1 MGRRPQRTST
11 QMGDRLVASSRP
23 RRTSTAKGDSL
34 VPDGPQTAAHPAGA
48 VARSP
53 IAAAE
58 PAGVADGWLVSRRRS
73 TAGLR
78 LQDCTALAKVLLHA
92 ADPAGAAAALG
103 VPAGRAARN
112 AAGTMIAGSGPG
124 EWTLIGRPGAAR
136 PLSEWA
142 AGLRITGLVT
152 VVDLTHAWALLRLT
166 GAAAPDAL
174 AKVCPV
180 DLDDRVTPDGS
191 AFRAP
196 VAKLAAGV
204 IRDDTDG
211 TRSYLLH
218 CERSFGQYL
227 FDALLDAASEFGAA
241 VDGLTIPGE
250 PGRP

>member
-1 MGRRPQRTST
+1 MA
-11 QMGDRLVASSRP
+11 D
-23 RRTSTAKGDSL
+23 K
-34 VPDGPQTAAHPAGA
+34 PQTAAHTAGA
-48 VARSP
+48 VACSP

-58 PAGVADGWLVSRRRS
+58 PTGVVGGWLVSQRRS

-78 LQDCTALAKVLLHA
+78 LQDCTALAKVLVRA
-92 ADPAGAAAALG
+92 ADPGGAAAALG
-103 VPAGRAARN
+103 VPAGRATRD
-112 AAGTMIAGSGPG
+112 AAGTVIAGSGPG

-136 PLSEWA
+136 ALADWA

-174 AKVCPV
+174 AKVCPI

-196 VAKLAAGV
+196 VAKLAAGI

-218 CERSFGQYL
+218 CERSLGQYL
-227 FDALLDAASEFGAA
+227 FDVLLDVGSEFGTS
-241 VDGLTIPGE
+241 VDGLTLPGE
-250 PGRP
+250 PRRP